1 MIFLGKKN
9 KKFKKQV
16 YGEIY
21 FTIEVD
27 VLEGLQPQD
36 CTTFKQV
43 IQSYTHT
50 HTRACTH
57 ILPLEQPKVF
67 QS

>member
-1 MIFLGKKN
+1 MIFWGKKN
-9 KKFKKQV
+9 KKFNKQV

-50 HTRACTH
+50 HTHTRACTH
-57 ILPLEQPKVF
+57 ILPLE
-67 QS
+67 